1 VAAVLV
7 RPVLSRVTDTCTVAQ
22 AGGSDSAT
30 PRAPT
35 VTACAL
41 RLKPDVITQ
50 LITKYEA
57 RQRKIADH
65 LLNRGTSN
73 KYHFAERFRGNLT
86 EFLESAGGLD
96 ALLAVDAVGSKDM
109 AVGANTLALQSVLL
123 LLRRHG
129 IRVSDR
135 PHQLQ
140 GASQGF
146 QQHLEPSLAATL
158 CAELGVPF
166 VVILHPDAGNKI
178 TLQYCGDHATT
189 ASAAHSAQ
197 QQQQP
202 QSVPLPDLP
211 HVLQECLRVVR
222 SGEGK
227 FSLYL
232 TVQAALTEA
241 AVVRSPN
248 RASSAAA
255 SAASGASAA
264 VGTGEGHAHSTAGG
278 KSQKVRFGSFDIK
291 NPTTMANI
299 NTSES
304 CVDSPTPAA
313 LKHGVEKVVH
323 VVTLDGRFAAAGHG
337 KDWQQFNNPKDK
349 KQAVIKRK
357 EYEQAPQ
364 RIRTLLMQAYST
376 MMLATAGAVSEIT
389 VPNFTPLNRATAA
402 PYIPGA
408 VVLVDAPYAL
418 LRHLCTILMTKLHSP
433 VACSSARE
441 EYEGLPNT
449 ALLDSLGYSNS
460 AGNSGAYRRT
470 LKQLMFLLIS
480 YAKQVT
486 SGVTSTG
493 AGTASGAQHSVAG
506 GGKGSSSGA
515 TTPSAGT
522 PHGHAHGHST
532 HGAHGGAGSVGA
544 AEKSGGGVASG
555 QGVNT
560 GQATLLQVHLYSV
573 GDQQMDMLVCDA
585 KALLGAKFA

>member
-1 VAAVLV
+1 M
-7 RPVLSRVTDTCTVAQ
+7 PYCFQ
-22 AGGSDSAT
+22 AGGSDGAT

-96 ALLAVDAVGSKDM
+96 ALLAVDAVVGSKDT

-123 LLRRHG
+123 LLRRRG

-140 GASQGF
+140 GASHGF

-158 CAELGVPF
+158 CAELNVPF
-166 VVILHPDAGNKI
+166 VVILHPDVGNKI

-189 ASAAHSAQ
+189 TSAAHSAQ

-255 SAASGASAA
+255 SASSGASAA
-264 VGTGEGHAHSTAGG
+264 AGTGEGHAHSTAGAG
-278 KSQKVRFGSFDIK
+278 KGQKVRFGSFDIK

-304 CVDSPTPAA
+304 SVDSPTPAA
-313 LKHGVEKVVH
+313 LKHSVEKVVH
-323 VVTLDGRFAAAGHG
+323 VVTLDGSGAAAGHG

-376 MMLATAGAVSEIT
+376 MMLGTGHTGTVSELV
-389 VPNFTPLNRATAA
+389 VPNFTPLNRPTAA
-402 PYIPGA
+402 PYVPGA

-418 LRHLCTILMTKLHSP
+418 IRDLCTILMTKLHSP

-449 ALLDSLGYSNS
+449 TLTDSLGYSNS

-493 AGTASGAQHSVAG
+493 AGATGGAQHSAAG

-522 PHGHAHGHST
+522 PHGHAHGHSAHST
-532 HGAHGGAGSVGA
+532 HSGASSVGA
-544 AEKSGGGVASG
+544 AEKSGGGASGG

-560 GQATLLQVHLYSV
+560 GQGTLLQVHLYSV
-573 GDQQMDMLVCDA
+573 GDQLMDMLVCDA

>member
-1 VAAVLV
+1 MFVHQSCEVILTHAAFF
-7 RPVLSRVTDTCTVAQ
+7 Q
-22 AGGSDSAT
+22 AGGSDGAT

-96 ALLAVDAVGSKDM
+96 ALLAVDAVVGSKDT
-109 AVGANTLALQSVLL
+109 AVGVNTLALQSVLL

-189 ASAAHSAQ
+189 TSAAHSTQ

-202 QSVPLPDLP
+202 QSVPLADLP
-211 HVLQECLRVVR
+211 HVLQECLRAVR

-248 RASSAAA
+248 RASTAGS

-264 VGTGEGHAHSTAGG
+264 AGTGEGHAHPTAGAG
-278 KSQKVRFGSFDIK
+278 KGQKVRFGSFDIK
-291 NPTTMANI
+291 NPTTMAHI

-304 CVDSPTPAA
+304 SVDSPTPAA
-313 LKHGVEKVVH
+313 LKHSVEKVVH
-323 VVTLDGRFAAAGHG
+323 VVTLDGSGAAAGHG

-376 MMLATAGAVSEIT
+376 MMLASAGAVSEVVI
-389 VPNFTPLNRATAA
+389 PNFTPLNRPTAA
-402 PYIPGA
+402 PYVPGA
-408 VVLVDAPYAL
+408 VVLVDAPYGL

-449 ALLDSLGYSNS
+449 ALVDSLGYSNS

-493 AGTASGAQHSVAG
+493 AGSASGAQHSAA
-506 GGKGSSSGA
+506 GGKGSGSGA

-522 PHGHAHGHST
+522 PHGHAHGHSA
-532 HGAHGGAGSVGA
+532 HGAHGGTGSVGA

-555 QGVNT
+555 QGANT
-560 GQATLLQVHLYSV
+560 GPGTLLQVHLYSV